1 MEIRLECQKMNEE
14 SDQLKNCEP
23 EVMTYWIPQRFS
35 QKKKKKKIMSCE
47 YHTEDQ

>member
-14 SDQLKNCEP
+14 CDQLKSCEP
-23 EVMTYWIPQRFS
+23 EVMTCWIPQRFS
-35 QKKKKKKIMSCE
+35 QKKKVMTCE